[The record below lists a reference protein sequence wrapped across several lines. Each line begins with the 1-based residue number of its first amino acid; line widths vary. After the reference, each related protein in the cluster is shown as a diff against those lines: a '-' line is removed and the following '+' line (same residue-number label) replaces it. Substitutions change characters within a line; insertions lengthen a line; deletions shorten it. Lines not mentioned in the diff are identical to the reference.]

1 MIWKPSPKAIQ
12 GAAEAY
18 ISDKGIKAVLEAAIN
33 VDRPIVDLSAMRTG
47 RSRQPAI
54 AEARLGSLS
63 KLPLVVVVTGNFLNE
78 HHDPAPQG
86 GTINSHE
93 RNASIS
99 LKPSEAGM
107 KSSIWAADNAPL
119 EPCGAAAFGA
129 PSKKKAT
136 GTCRMWEICCNRPAA
151 MRLMPVSFFCTCW

>member
-12 GAAEAY
+12 AAAEAY

-33 VDRPIVDLSAMRTG
+33 VDRPIIDLSAMRTG

-63 KLPLVVVVTGNFLNE
+63 KLPLVVVVTGNFLYE

-86 GTINSHE
+86 GIINSHE
-93 RNASIS
+93 RSVS
-99 LKPSEAGM
+99 LKPSESETKLGH
-107 KSSIWAADNAPL
+107 
-119 EPCGAAAFGA
+119 
-129 PSKKKAT
+129 
-136 GTCRMWEICCNRPAA
+136 R
-151 MRLMPVSFFCTCW
+151 

>member
-12 GAAEAY
+12 AAAEAY

-33 VDRPIVDLSAMRTG
+33 VDRPIVDLSAMRTV

-63 KLPLVVVVTGNFLNE
+63 KLPLVVVVTGNFLHK

-86 GTINSHE
+86 GIINSHE
-93 RNASIS
+93 RSDQ
-99 LKPSEAGM
+99 P
-107 KSSIWAADNAPL
+107 
-119 EPCGAAAFGA
+119 
-129 PSKKKAT
+129 
-136 GTCRMWEICCNRPAA
+136 
-151 MRLMPVSFFCTCW
+151 